1 MASKEE
7 VPQAAGVSAPGQ
19 PDVREE
25 QLKRPVISE
34 NCEDPAPEA
43 PFGKGMEAITTDEVS
58 GEKIDKVYGFRPKST
73 WHLKPR
79 KEMNMWEFI
88 TSLDLGADTV
98 YQRKPNEQRDKP
110 PHHSVL
116 LENAF
121 LATSALIPLS
131 AHAGWNY
138 LVPSHE
144 VVALYAWPLYHI
156 WFIIYS
162 FTMLKRLHYYMGKY
176 GCLDEHNR
184 GRDLV
189 DDKHVNHLGRAIL
202 LYTIVRTVGVFL
214 FSWRAD
220 ELSNPLLGLSWKTPL
235 KLGVWQVCFDLFFY
249 LYHRSCHE
257 FDCLWFIHR
266 QHHATKHPSPALAIL
281 ADDIQE
287 TIEIFICP
295 FLATMVAPKMS
306 FAELYYTAIVTIYVE
321 TLGHSG
327 IRADWPH
334 PILGLVLRPFKM
346 ELAVED
352 HDLHH
357 RFGKSGRNYG
367 KQTRVWDT
375 IFSTKTYR
383 IETEN

>member
-1 MASKEE
+1 
-7 VPQAAGVSAPGQ
+7 
-19 PDVREE
+19 
-25 QLKRPVISE
+25 
-34 NCEDPAPEA
+34 
-43 PFGKGMEAITTDEVS
+43 
-58 GEKIDKVYGFRPKST
+58 
-73 WHLKPR
+73 
-79 KEMNMWEFI
+79 MNMWEFI

-189 DDKHVNHLGRAIL
+189 DDKHVNHLGRAIREL
-202 LYTIVRTVGVFL
+202 ACFQLGADLVLVLNLLLLFSSVLYTIVRTVGVFL

-249 LYHRSCHE
+249 VSGHE
-257 FDCLWFIHR
+257 GM
-266 QHHATKHPSPALAIL
+266 HATEKFC
-281 ADDIQE
+281 AD
-287 TIEIFICP
+287 
-295 FLATMVAPKMS
+295 V
-306 FAELYYTAIVTIYVE
+306 
-321 TLGHSG
+321 
-327 IRADWPH
+327 
-334 PILGLVLRPFKM
+334 
-346 ELAVED
+346 
-352 HDLHH
+352 
-357 RFGKSGRNYG
+357 
-367 KQTRVWDT
+367 
-375 IFSTKTYR
+375 
-383 IETEN
+383 